1 MGRYYSGD
9 IEGKFVFGSQ
19 SSAAADRFGV
29 EGRTPGYLEYYY
41 DETNLDDL
49 ETELKNIED
58 GIGEQG
64 EYYLKIYYDLY
75 GVEDNAEITF
85 EEYLKKGNKK
95 PLNKEQLLEFFDY
108 RIGKKIQACIKEQGC
123 CSFTA
128 EL

>member
-19 SSAAADRFGV
+19 SSSAADRFGV
-29 EGRTPGYLEYYY
+29 AGRTPGYLEYYY
-41 DETNLDDL
+41 DETNLEDL

-58 GIGEQG
+58 EIGEQG
-64 EYYLKIYYDLY
+64 EYLKIYYDLY
-75 GVEDNAEITF
+75 GVEDDVKITF
-85 EEYLKKGNKK
+85 GEYLEKGEKK

-108 RIGKKIQACIKEQGC
+108 RIGKKIQACIKEQGS

>member
-19 SSAAADRFGV
+19 SSTVADRFGV
-29 EGRTPGYLEYYY
+29 EGQEPTGHLDYYY
-41 DETNLDDL
+41 NEDNLEGL
-49 ETELKNIED
+49 ETELKLIED
-58 GIGEQG
+58 EMGEHG
-64 EYYLKIYYDLY
+64 RYLKTYYDLY
-75 GVEDNAEITF
+75 GPSDDVDITF
-85 EEYLKKGNKK
+85 EEYLVKGDKK

-108 RIGKKIQACIKEQGC
+108 RIGKKIQACIKEQGS